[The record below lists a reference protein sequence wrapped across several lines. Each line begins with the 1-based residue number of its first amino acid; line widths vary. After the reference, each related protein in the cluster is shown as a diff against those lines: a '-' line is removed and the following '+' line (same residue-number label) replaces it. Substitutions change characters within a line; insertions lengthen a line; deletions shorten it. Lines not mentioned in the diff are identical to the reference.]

1 MRDQRESLVAAVFS
15 RGLATQRVRP
25 SECHQAVLTSLD
37 SGLGRFDEI
46 HCPRGSMKFSPKSTL
61 ATSFLSSWTWLG
73 APGVFS
79 LATSESLLLAVE
91 PKYSLC

>member
-1 MRDQRESLVAAVFS
+1 
-15 RGLATQRVRP
+15 
-25 SECHQAVLTSLD
+25 
-37 SGLGRFDEI
+37 
-46 HCPRGSMKFSPKSTL
+46 MKFSPKSTL